1 VTFSGSAS
9 GCELFSGS
17 EAYIVGGLGFR
28 DRGHPIS
35 LIKQEFG
42 LSRSDASAEIEAR
55 RSHVTVMPS
64 RPWALFLDVD
74 GTLLDISETPD
85 GVMVPP
91 GLTPNLVT
99 IWQAL
104 GGALAFVTGR
114 SIADIDR
121 LFSPVRLP
129 AAGQH
134 GSEIRFAPDDAVIDM
149 PTAPISAPLRHAVA
163 LVARDYPGVE
173 LEDKGMTLAVH
184 YRQVPE
190 WERFLSQRLQDIV
203 NAAGH
208 GIILTRGRKV
218 LELRDMRHSKATAVQ
233 AFMRQPPFTDRVPVF
248 IGDDITD
255 EDGFQAVE
263 QFGGNALAVGD
274 VHRARRQTVFATPAD
289 VRAWLNDVSR
299 MFQGGVDACRT

>member
-1 VTFSGSAS
+1 
-9 GCELFSGS
+9 
-17 EAYIVGGLGFR
+17 
-28 DRGHPIS
+28 
-35 LIKQEFG
+35 
-42 LSRSDASAEIEAR
+42 
-55 RSHVTVMPS
+55 
-64 RPWALFLDVD
+64 
-74 GTLLDISETPD
+74 
-85 GVMVPP
+85 
-91 GLTPNLVT
+91 
-99 IWQAL
+99 
-104 GGALAFVTGR
+104 
-114 SIADIDR
+114 

-173 LEDKGMTLAVH
+173 LEDKGMTLAIH

-190 WERFLSQRLQDIV
+190 AQQLLTQRLQDIV

-208 GIILTRGRKV
+208 GIILTHGRKV

-233 AFMRQPPFTDRVPVF
+233 AFMRQPPFTDRIPVF

-263 QFGGNALAVGD
+263 QFGGNALPVGD
-274 VHRARRQTVFATPAD
+274 VHRPRRETAFETPAD
-289 VRAWLNDVSR
+289 VRAWINHVSKTL
-299 MFQGGVDACRT
+299 QGGVDECRT